1 MVFSR
6 ISPLVIVCLYTLC
19 CAGQERASTEEKLAH
34 LNSELEETRSQLNES
49 FLQIKEL
56 QRSLEALRSQVNG
69 KLQTEIKSAEE
80 PTSAEADEN
89 VTFLA
94 AKVNEMHQDKVES
107 ASKYPV
113 KLSGLVLFNAYT
125 NRGSLDI
132 QDLPN
137 LAFPSFPGSLNGSTG
152 MTLRQTVLGLSA
164 IGPQFWGAH
173 SSADISID
181 FAGGSPTTSYGV
193 TAGLFRLRTARLNLD
208 WKRTSLIIGQ
218 DAPFFSPLS
227 PTSYATVLEPAMSWA
242 GNLWVWT
249 PEIELEHRL
258 PLSTHTSLIMQGG
271 VLDALTEE
279 IPSFQGRNP
288 TAGEAT
294 RYPAIAGRIALDHSE
309 TDHPLTIGFGAY
321 RARQQY
327 EAFDAIT
334 SWTVNTD
341 FRFAPIKRLEFSGEW
356 YTGQAAGG
364 LGGGIW
370 SSVIF
375 SDPLFPHSAIRP
387 LRSTGGW
394 AQLKFKPTSRFEVN
408 AAAGQDENS
417 GNSLH
422 FFANPI
428 STMGFP
434 PLQKNRAEFVNF
446 IYTPNSVLL
455 FSAEYRHLFTA
466 PVNAEGSSGD
476 HINLGAGV
484 RF

>member
-1 MVFSR
+1 MRFPR
-6 ISPLVIVCLYTLC
+6 IPTLVLVCLYTIC
-19 CAGQERASTEEKLAH
+19 GAAQDSASTEEKLVRMNH
-34 LNSELEETRSQLNES
+34 ELQDTRSQLNDS
-49 FLQIKEL
+49 LQQIKEL
-56 QRSLEALRSQVNG
+56 QKSLEELRSQVNG
-69 KLQTEIKSAEE
+69 KQETGKRTDE
-80 PTSAEADEN
+80 PTAAEADQN

-107 ASKYPV
+107 AGKYPV

-137 LAFPSFPGSLNGSTG
+137 LAFPSFPGSADGSTG

-164 IGPQFWGAH
+164 TGPQLWGAH
-173 SSADISID
+173 LSADVSVD

-193 TAGLFRLRTARLNLD
+193 TAGLVRLRTAHLNLD
-208 WKRTSLIIGQ
+208 WNNTSLTIGQ

-249 PEIELEHRL
+249 PEIELEHRVHL
-258 PLSTHTSLIMQGG
+258 YEHTSLVMQGG

-279 IPSFQGRNP
+279 VPPFQGRNS
-288 TAGEAT
+288 TAGEAS
-294 RYPAIAGRIALDHSE
+294 RYPEIAGRIALDRSE
-309 TDHPLTIGFGAY
+309 TDHPFMFGFGAS
-321 RARQQY
+321 RAQQRY

-341 FRFAPIKRLEFSGEW
+341 FRFVPIKHLELSGEW

-375 SDPLFPHSAIRP
+375 SDAIFPHNAMHS

-394 AQLKFKPTSRFEVN
+394 AQLKVKPTSRFEIN
-408 AAAGQDENS
+408 AAMGQDENF

-428 STMGFP
+428 STMGFA

-455 FSAEYRHLFTA
+455 FSAEYRHLFTS
-466 PVNAEGSSGD
+466 PVDGEGSSGD
-476 HINLGAGV
+476 HINLSAGV